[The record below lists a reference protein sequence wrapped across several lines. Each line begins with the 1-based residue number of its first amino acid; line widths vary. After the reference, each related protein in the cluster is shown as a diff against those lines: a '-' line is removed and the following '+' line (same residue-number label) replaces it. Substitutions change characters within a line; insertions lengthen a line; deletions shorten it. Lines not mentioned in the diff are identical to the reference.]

1 MKTIKILPEADFN
14 EGDVGFFHLEEKTYR
29 SALGISQSML
39 KTVMRSPACI
49 EQEIRFPREA
59 TWSMELGTLAHAAIL
74 EPATFGDGVSHYV
87 KPSLYIAEKGE
98 EKLWNANATV
108 CKKWLDEHSDKPVL
122 SLDEHRSIIAMRTNF
137 MGDELGAMF
146 AKKAIG
152 EVAIFHRDE
161 ETKAILKGRLD
172 LFAYSEE
179 EVLIGDLK
187 ITADDDD
194 FEFAQKS
201 ARMKYHVQ
209 AAFYI
214 DIVRERLAQIGITN
228 RNIRFLHCTIGSS
241 APHYVEWR
249 ELDAAAVIAGR
260 HLYRAALNEYVK
272 AQETGW
278 FSKIRVVS
286 LPKWATE

>member
-1 MKTIKILPEADFN
+1 MKIEIQSEAHWKDGL
-14 EGDVGFFHLEEKTYR
+14 EGLFSLSEATYR
-29 SALGISQSML
+29 GALGVSQSML
-39 KTVMRSPACI
+39 KTVMRSPACV

-87 KPSLYIAEKGE
+87 KPATYESGKEGVKP
-98 EKLWNANATV
+98 WNANANV
-108 CKKWLDEHSDKPVL
+108 CKEWLAEHSDKPVL

-137 MGDELGAMF
+137 MGDEFGAMF
-146 AKKAIG
+146 AKKGNG
-152 EVAIFHRDE
+152 EVAIFQRD
-161 ETKAILKGRLD
+161 KATGVMLKGRLD
-172 LFAYSEE
+172 LFAFSDE

-194 FEFAQKS
+194 FEFSQKC

-209 AAFYI
+209 SDFYRSL
-214 DIVRERLAQIGITN
+214 VSARLEAMGLAER
-228 RNIRFLHCTIGSS
+228 RIRFLHCTIGSS

-249 ELDAAAVIAGR
+249 ELDEDALRAGGKLWR
-260 HLYRAALNEYVK
+260 DALSEYVK

-278 FSKIRVVS
+278 FSKIRTVS
-286 LPKWATE
+286 LPRWAME